1 MNLSLASRD
10 QTVRST
16 MSTSQTILGNIVG
29 GVSLVAAL
37 GHPQIVGAKN

>member
-1 MNLSLASRD
+1 MNLGLASRD

-16 MSTSQTILGNIVG
+16 MSTSQTTMGNIVG

-37 GHPQIVGAKN
+37 GHTQIVVDKN